1 MKKLILTLSALLC
14 AAALGAQMMPDSTV
28 QVIAYWEVGDK
39 MDYTYVEKLFDLDA
53 EGNETLTMSSTQ
65 SLHLEVVEKTD
76 STYTLQYH
84 TENIDLGDLTPKLT
98 ARENAAMPDIVYR
111 IRTNHLG
118 TFLGIVDIDQ
128 SRESVLQ
135 RLPVIAK
142 ASMRNLSPADR
153 KKIKEEDLVEMLK
166 QKYSSNEVL
175 AAAVSAVVSPLL
187 FYHGARLDTT
197 GTYHL
202 KMKFASLLYSGG
214 TTELEN
220 NFAVDPSLTDEYSVI
235 IRSEAVGDEKD
246 LLPMILDRTF
256 ANLKQTQGLV
266 DDDYNDFLDAMDE
279 ELLENPIKA
288 SFEEYTTEEIDLDT
302 GWPLQWIYDRIEKFS
317 QGGTF
322 RGLRFSRELV
332 LEDKIGGE

>member
-39 MDYTYVEKLFDLDA
+39 MDYTYVEKLFDIDA
-53 EGNETLTMSSTQ
+53 EGNETLARSSSQTY
-65 SLHLEVVEKTD
+65 HFEVMESTD
-76 STYTLQYH
+76 STYTLQFFAD
-84 TENIDLGDLTPKLT
+84 NMDFGDQTPKLT
-98 ARENAAMPDIVYR
+98 ARESASVPDMIYR
-111 IRTNHLG
+111 FRTNHLG
-118 TFLGIVDIDQ
+118 TFREIVDIDQ
-128 SRESVLQ
+128 SREILLQ
-135 RLPVIAK
+135 RLPIAAK
-142 ASMRNLSPADR
+142 AAWRNLSPADR
-153 KKIKEEDLVEMLK
+153 KKIKEEDVIEMLR
-166 QKYSSNEVL
+166 QQYDSNEVL
-175 AAAVSAVVSPLL
+175 VSTAAALVSPML
-187 FYHGARLDTT
+187 FYHGTRMDTT

-202 KMKFASLLYSGG
+202 KRDYASLLFSGG

-220 NFAVDPSLTDEYSVI
+220 YFAVDPSLTDEYSVI

-246 LLPMILDRTF
+246 LLPMIREQAF
-256 ANLKQTQGLV
+256 ANLKQTQGLI

-288 SFEEYTTEEIDLDT
+288 SFEEYTTEEIHLDT

>member
-39 MDYTYVEKLFDLDA
+39 MDYTYVEKLFDIDA
-53 EGNETLTMSSTQ
+53 EGNETLAKSSSQTY
-65 SLHLEVVEKTD
+65 HFEVVESTD
-76 STYTLQYH
+76 STYTLQFFAD
-84 TENIDLGDLTPKLT
+84 NMDFGDQTPKLT
-98 ARENAAMPDIVYR
+98 ARESASVPDMIYR
-111 IRTNHLG
+111 FRTNHLG
-118 TFLGIVDIDQ
+118 TFREIVDIDR
-128 SRESVLQ
+128 SREILLQ
-135 RLPVIAK
+135 RLPIAAK
-142 ASMRNLSPADR
+142 AAWRNLSPADR
-153 KKIKEEDLVEMLK
+153 KKIKEEDVIEMLR
-166 QKYSSNEVL
+166 QQYDSDEVL
-175 AAAVSAVVSPLL
+175 VSTAAALVSPML
-187 FYHGARLDTT
+187 FYHGVRLDTT

-235 IRSEAVGDEKD
+235 IRSEAVGGEKD

-288 SFEEYTTEEIDLDT
+288 SFEEYTTEEIHLDT

>member
-14 AAALGAQMMPDSTV
+14 AVALGAQMMPDSTV

-53 EGNETLTMSSTQ
+53 EGNETLARSSSQTY
-65 SLHLEVVEKTD
+65 HFEVVESTD
-76 STYTLQYH
+76 STYTLQFFAD
-84 TENIDLGDLTPKLT
+84 NMDFGDQTPKLT
-98 ARENAAMPDIVYR
+98 ARESASVPDMIYR
-111 IRTNHLG
+111 FRTNHLG
-118 TFLGIVDIDQ
+118 TFREIVDIDQ
-128 SRESVLQ
+128 SREILLQ
-135 RLPVIAK
+135 RLPIAAK
-142 ASMRNLSPADR
+142 AAWRNLSPADR
-153 KKIKEEDLVEMLK
+153 KKIKEEDVIEMLR
-166 QKYSSNEVL
+166 QQYDSNEVL
-175 AAAVSAVVSPLL
+175 VSTAAALVSPML
-187 FYHGARLDTT
+187 FYHGTRMDTT

-202 KMKFASLLYSGG
+202 KRDYASLLFSGG

-220 NFAVDPSLTDEYSVI
+220 YFAVDPSLTDEYSVI

-246 LLPMILDRTF
+246 LLPMIRERAF
-256 ANLKQTQGLV
+256 ANLKQTQGLI

-288 SFEEYTTEEIDLDT
+288 SFEEYTTEEIHLDT